1 MSSSTDPNVQ
11 LLEALKALKEG
22 NLAVRL
28 PTDQSG
34 ISKEIAETFNSFM
47 EQTSQ
52 LVGEINRLS
61 REIANEGKLGG
72 QASVDGLS
80 GTWKEVQDNMNEAE
94 WVVTGQVRSTSEA
107 VHSALQSHG
116 YMPHYNYPRNE
127 ISAMNAMAHDLVRA
141 MSKQKEPAT

>member
-47 EQTSQ
+47 QQTSQ
-52 LVGEINRLS
+52 LVAEMNRLS
-61 REIANEGKLGG
+61 REIAYEGKLGG

-80 GTWKEVQDNMNEAE
+80 GTWKEVQDNMHEDE
-94 WVVTGQVRSTSEA
+94 WVVTGQGPSTADA
-107 VHSALQSHG
+107 VQLAPPNYRHMSHL
-116 YMPHYNYPRNE
+116 YH
-127 ISAMNAMAHDLVRA
+127 
-141 MSKQKEPAT
+141 